1 MPSTTPVDA
10 GLTDVLDPVLG
21 DRIGPVLAAIDA
33 RAGARVDGEGIH
45 VRQLLRTV
53 HVPWDRVTRI
63 RLDSRLDLAL
73 TFVVGLLPV
82 TRLPVVGSAIEAA
95 ADRATEELTRRL
107 LPGLRGRIGWAVA
120 TIEQRTWRPDVDFQ
134 RASRAIALLYP
145 TVTHRMVEEARSRG
159 IPVIREDGG
168 TSPT

>member
-1 MPSTTPVDA
+1 MTATTPFDA
-10 GLTDVLDPVLG
+10 GLTDVLDPMVGERL
-21 DRIGPVLAAIDA
+21 GPVLAAIDA
-33 RAGARVDGEGIH
+33 RAGARVDGDGVH

-53 HVPWDRVTRI
+53 HVPWERVTLI

-82 TRLPVVGSAIEAA
+82 TRLPIVGSAIEAV

-120 TIEQRTWRPDVDFQ
+120 TVEQQTWRPDVDFQ
-134 RASRAIALLYP
+134 RTSRAIALLYP
-145 TVTHRMVEEARSRG
+145 TVTHRLVEEARSRG
-159 IPVIREDGG
+159 IPVIRDDGNS
-168 TSPT
+168 SPT